1 MTSSNQRP
9 YVIRKKDPIVKLDNT
24 IPRFRLDL
32 FLGDFRHSLT
42 FARFILEKKLHKKK
56 RTDHVRLV
64 HLAFNTSLIVS
75 YSRPFFGN
83 QNRSGKAKSSLKYL
97 DCGVDEDEA
106 KLHALI
112 LEQRN
117 QVYAHSQASA
127 HLFTGLDYDSKV
139 AHFYRSVEPL
149 SESQTRR
156 LAMMIKK
163 WITYLIEKRS
173 NYSQT
178 G

>member
-1 MTSSNQRP
+1 
-9 YVIRKKDPIVKLDNT
+9 
-24 IPRFRLDL
+24 
-32 FLGDFRHSLT
+32 LGDFRQSLT

-56 RTDHVRLV
+56 RTDHVGLV

-83 QNRSGKAKSSLKYL
+83 ENRPGEAKSSLKYF
-97 DCGVDEDEA
+97 DCGLDEDEA
-106 KLHALI
+106 KLHALV

-117 QVYAHSQASA
+117 HVYAHSQASA
-127 HLFTGLDYDSKV
+127 HLFSELDYNSRV
-139 AHFYRSVEPL
+139 ARFYRSVEPL

-156 LAMMIKK
+156 LAMMSKK
-163 WITYLIEKRS
+163 WIAYLLEKRS